1 MLNGVGLF
9 YCANYKNHW
18 ILVSYSVK
26 IGGHYAKKIQVSYD
40 CDH

>member
-26 IGGHYAKKIQVSYD
+26 ILFENDVY
-40 CDH
+40 